1 MAALT
6 PDYAQVETH
15 VIEMTNAFRRENKL
29 GQVRINAKLS
39 AAARKYAALLAK
51 TQEFSH
57 TAGGTTAGDR
67 IKASGYDF
75 CGYGENL
82 AMAADSRGFASR
94 PLASSAVTGWIN
106 SPGHRAN
113 MVAPNVTEIGVGVAL
128 VPYKYPKYVT
138 VQLFGQPQSD
148 AVEFQISNTTKE
160 TVTYTFAGK
169 TNKIEPRYAIT
180 HTSCTSGDITFE
192 TKGGLFQAG
201 TSAKQAVKTGKV
213 YVLKPDATGGGL
225 KVDVETRR
233 KIE

>member
-6 PDYAQVETH
+6 PDYAQVETA

-29 GQVRINAKLS
+29 GTVKIDPKLS

-57 TAGGTTAGDR
+57 TAGGTNAGDR
-67 IKASGYDF
+67 IKAAGYDF

-113 MVAPNVTEIGVGVAL
+113 MLAPNVTEIGIGVAL
-128 VPYKYPKYVT
+128 VPYRYPKYVT
-138 VQLFGQPQSD
+138 VQLFGQPSSG
-148 AVEFQISNTTKE
+148 AVEFQISNTLKE
-160 TVTYTFAGK
+160 TIKYTFGGK
-169 TNKIEPRYAIT
+169 SLKIEPHFAIT
-180 HTSCTSGDITFE
+180 HSSCTAGPIQFE
-192 TKGGLFQAG
+192 KDGGLFG
-201 TSAKQAVKTGKV
+201 KSVKARYDAADGKV
-213 YVLKPDATGGGL
+213 YILKPDDKDGL
-225 KVDVETRR
+225 KVVIEPRR

>member
-6 PDYAQVETH
+6 PDYAQVETI
-15 VIEMTNAFRRENKL
+15 VVEMTNAFRRENKL
-29 GQVRINAKLS
+29 GTVRINAKLS

-57 TAGGTTAGDR
+57 TAGGTSAGDR
-67 IKASGYDF
+67 IKGAGYEF

-94 PLASSAVTGWIN
+94 PLAASAVTGWIN

-113 MVAPNVTEIGVGVAL
+113 LLAPNVTEVGIGVAL

-138 VQLFGQPQSD
+138 VQVFGQPLAD
-148 AVEFQISNTTKE
+148 AVEFQISNTLKE
-160 TVTYTFAGK
+160 AVSYTFAGK
-169 TNKIEPRYAIT
+169 KNKIEPSYAIT
-180 HTSCTSGDITFE
+180 HTSCSAGDIVFE
-192 TKGGLFQAG
+192 TGGGIFSK
-201 TSAKQAVKTGKV
+201 SATTRQAVKTNQV
-213 YVLKPDATGGGL
+213 YVLKPDGSGGL
-225 KVDVETRR
+225 KVETAPRR

>member
-6 PDYAQVETH
+6 PDYAQVESA

-29 GQVRINAKLS
+29 GQVRINPKLS

-57 TAGGTTAGDR
+57 TAGGTNAGDR

-113 MVAPNVTEIGVGVAL
+113 MLAPNVTEIGIGVAL

-138 VQLFGQPQSD
+138 VQLFGQPSSG
-148 AVEFQISNTTKE
+148 AVEFQISNTTKD
-160 TVTYTFAGK
+160 TISYTFAGK

-180 HTSCTSGDITFE
+180 HTSCTAGQITFE
-192 TKGGLFQAG
+192 KSGGLF
-201 TSAKQAVKTGKV
+201 AKSVKASYDAANGKV
-213 YVLKPDATGGGL
+213 YVLKPDGDGL
-225 KVDVETRR
+225 KVEIEKRR

>member
-6 PDYAQVETH
+6 PEYAQVETI
-15 VIEMTNAFRRENKL
+15 VVEMTNTFRRENKL
-29 GQVRINAKLS
+29 GQVKINPKLS

-51 TQEFSH
+51 LNEFSH
-57 TAGGTTAGDR
+57 TAGGTNAGDR

-75 CGYGENL
+75 CSYGENL

-113 MVAPNVTEIGVGVAL
+113 MLEPNVTEIGVGMAL

-138 VQLFGQPQSD
+138 VQLFGQPRSN
-148 AVEFQISNTTKE
+148 AIEFQISNTLKDK
-160 TVTYTFAGK
+160 VTYSFGGK
-169 TNKIEPRYAIT
+169 TQAIEPSYAIT
-180 HTSCTSGDITFE
+180 HTTCAAGEINFQ
-192 TKGGLFQAG
+192 KLGGMFGSTLNARYP
-201 TSAKQAVKTGKV
+201 AEDGKV
-213 YVLKPDATGGGL
+213 YVLKSDGKQGL
-225 KVDVETRR
+225 KVEIEKRQ

>member
-6 PDYAQVETH
+6 PDYAQVESA

-29 GQVRINAKLS
+29 GQVKINPKLS

-57 TAGGTTAGDR
+57 SAGGTNAGDR
-67 IKASGYDF
+67 IKAAGYDF

-113 MVAPNVTEIGVGVAL
+113 MLAPSMTEIGVGVAL
-128 VPYKYPKYVT
+128 VPYQYPKYVT
-138 VQLFGQPQSD
+138 VQLFGQPSSG
-148 AVEFQISNTTKE
+148 AVEFQISNTTKQA
-160 TVTYTFAGK
+160 VGYTFAGK
-169 TNKIEPRYAIT
+169 KHKIEPSYAIT
-180 HTSCTSGDITFE
+180 HTSCSAGAITFE
-192 TKGGLFQAG
+192 MSGGLFSPSAKTSVQAG
-201 TSAKQAVKTGKV
+201 DGQN
-213 YVLKPDATGGGL
+213 YVLKSDGKNGL
-225 KVDVETRR
+225 TVETKVRR
-233 KIE
+233 KVE

>member
-6 PDYAQVETH
+6 PDYAQVESA

-29 GQVRINAKLS
+29 GQVKINPKLS

-57 TAGGTTAGDR
+57 TAGGTNAGDR
-67 IKASGYDF
+67 IKAAGYDF

-113 MVAPNVTEIGVGVAL
+113 MLAPNVTEIGVGVAL
-128 VPYKYPKYVT
+128 VPYQYPKYVT
-138 VQLFGQPQSD
+138 VQLFGQPSSG
-148 AVEFQISNTTKE
+148 AVEFQISNTLKE
-160 TVTYTFAGK
+160 AISYTFAGK
-169 TNKIEPRYAIT
+169 SHKIEPHYAIT
-180 HTSCTSGDITFE
+180 HSSCTTGPITFE
-192 TKGGLFQAG
+192 KSGGFFG
-201 TSAKQAVKTGKV
+201 KSVKASYDAADGKV
-213 YVLKPDATGGGL
+213 YVLKPDGDSGL
-225 KVDVETRR
+225 KVEIAKRQ

>member
-6 PDYAQVETH
+6 PDYAQVEMH
-15 VIEMTNAFRRENKL
+15 VVEMTNAFRRENKL
-29 GQVRINAKLS
+29 GQVKINPKLS

-57 TAGGTTAGDR
+57 TAGGTNAGDR
-67 IKASGYDF
+67 IKASGYDY

-113 MVAPNVTEIGVGVAL
+113 MLAANVTEIGVGVAL
-128 VPYKYPKYVT
+128 VPYQYPKYVT
-138 VQLFGQPQSD
+138 VQLFGQPSSG
-148 AVEFQISNTTKE
+148 AVEFQISNTTKA
-160 TVTYTFAGK
+160 TISYTFAGK
-169 TNKIEPRYAIT
+169 KHKIEPSYAIT
-180 HTSCTSGDITFE
+180 HTSCSAGPIAFE
-192 TKGGLFQAG
+192 KAGGIFG
-201 TSAKQAVKTGKV
+201 SSAKASVEAGNGKN
-213 YVLKPDATGGGL
+213 YVLQSDGNDGL
-225 KVDVETRR
+225 KVETKARR